1 VKGSGSQKQKTRRE
15 IFVLTPEEKRTL
27 CFVLIMFLLGL
38 ATAKYRTAH
47 AIPPSKTAVNE
58 TAATTSRP
66 AQKRAEAKRPKPA
79 N

>member
-1 VKGSGSQKQKTRRE
+1 VKRPASKKAARRE
-15 IFVLTPEEKRTL
+15 IFVLTPEEKRTISFL
-27 CFVLIMFLLGL
+27 VIMFLLGL
-38 ATAKYRTAH
+38 ATAKYRAAH
-47 AIPPSKTAVNE
+47 AIPPSKIAVNE

>member
-1 VKGSGSQKQKTRRE
+1 VKPPASKKAAQRQ
-15 IFVLTPEEKRTL
+15 IFVLTPEEKKTIS
-27 CFVLIMFLLGL
+27 FVLIMFLLGL
-38 ATAKYRTAH
+38 ATAKYRAAH
-47 AIPPSKTAVNE
+47 AIPPSKIAVNE

>member
-1 VKGSGSQKQKTRRE
+1 VKPPGSRQSPRRE

-27 CFVLIMFLLGL
+27 CFVLIMFLVGL
-38 ATAKYRTAH
+38 ATAKYRAAH
-47 AIPPSKTAVNE
+47 AVPPSKIAVNE

-66 AQKRAEAKRPKPA
+66 AQKRAETKRPKPA

>member
-1 VKGSGSQKQKTRRE
+1 MKPPGSRQSTRRE

-27 CFVLIMFLLGL
+27 CFVLIMFLLGIS
-38 ATAKYRTAH
+38 TAKYRAAH
-47 AIPPSKTAVNE
+47 AVPPSKIAVNE

-66 AQKRAEAKRPKPA
+66 AQKRAEAKRPRPA

>member
-1 VKGSGSQKQKTRRE
+1 MKPPASKKAARRE
-15 IFVLTPEEKRTL
+15 IFVLTPEEKRTIAFVVIM
-27 CFVLIMFLLGL
+27 FVLGLL
-38 ATAKYRTAH
+38 TAKYRAAH
-47 AIPPSKTAVNE
+47 AIPPSKIAVNE

>member
-1 VKGSGSQKQKTRRE
+1 MKPPGSKQSKRRE

-27 CFVLIMFLLGL
+27 CFVLIMFLLGIG
-38 ATAKYRTAH
+38 TAKYRAAH
-47 AIPPSKTAVNE
+47 AIPPSKIAVNE

-66 AQKRAEAKRPKPA
+66 AQKRAEARRPKPV

>member
-1 VKGSGSQKQKTRRE
+1 VKPPGSKQSTRRE

-27 CFVLIMFLLGL
+27 SFVLIMFLLGL
-38 ATAKYRTAH
+38 ATAKYRGAH
-47 AIPPSKTAVNE
+47 AIPPSKIAVNE
-58 TAATTSRP
+58 SAATTARP

>member
-1 VKGSGSQKQKTRRE
+1 VKPPGSQKQKTQRE

-27 CFVLIMFLLGL
+27 CFVLIMFVLGL
-38 ATAKYRTAH
+38 LTAKYRAAH
-47 AIPPSKTAVNE
+47 AIPPSKIAVNE

>member
-1 VKGSGSQKQKTRRE
+1 VKRPGSKRSARRE
-15 IFVLTPEEKRTL
+15 ILVLTPEEKRTL

-38 ATAKYRTAH
+38 AAAKYRAAY
-47 AIPPSKTAVNE
+47 AIPPSKIAVNE
-58 TAATTSRP
+58 TAATTARP

>member
-1 VKGSGSQKQKTRRE
+1 VKPPASKKAARRE
-15 IFVLTPEEKRTL
+15 IFVLTPEEKKTIS
-27 CFVLIMFLLGL
+27 FVLIMFLLGL
-38 ATAKYRTAH
+38 ATAKYRAAH
-47 AIPPSKTAVNE
+47 AIPPSKIAVNE

>member
-1 VKGSGSQKQKTRRE
+1 VKPPGSKQPARRE

-27 CFVLIMFLLGL
+27 SFVLIMFLLGL
-38 ATAKYRTAH
+38 ATAKYRAAL
-47 AIPPSKTAVNE
+47 AIPPSKIAVHE
-58 TAATTSRP
+58 TAATTARP